1 MPHHQRRNQQVAAES
16 PLRLITTKIRHCC
29 LYRGNIHKSVRLDLA
44 GRSFCF
50 KYCNQMNECL
60 NYEVLDAESH
70 CPNIYIK
77 YLYVVIP
84 FLKEEICNLRN
95 LYRRRR
101 KNQLLLILY
110 QVD

>member
-1 MPHHQRRNQQVAAES
+1 
-16 PLRLITTKIRHCC
+16 
-29 LYRGNIHKSVRLDLA
+29 
-44 GRSFCF
+44 
-50 KYCNQMNECL
+50 MNECL

-95 LYRRRR
+95 IYRRRR

-110 QVD
+110 QVDWNFGRKKGVF